1 MPILEKVFRQHL
13 EAFASEF
20 FFMLVKGIV
29 HPKMK
34 ILSFTH
40 SQVVPNLYEFVP
52 PNTKEDIL
60 KNIGDRAVLGHR

>member
-1 MPILEKVFRQHL
+1 MPILEEIFRQHL

-34 ILSFTH
+34 IRSFTH
-40 SQVVPNLYEFVP
+40 SQVVPNLYEFAL
-52 PNTKEDIL
+52 PNTKEDIQ

>member
-1 MPILEKVFRQHL
+1 MSILEEIFGQHL

-20 FFMLVKGIV
+20 FIMLVKGIF

-40 SQVVPNLYEFVP
+40 PQVVPNLYEFAL

-60 KNIGDRAVLGHR
+60 KNIGNRAVLGHG

>member
-1 MPILEKVFRQHL
+1 MPILEEIFRQHFIL
-13 EAFASEF
+13 HHVEF
-20 FFMLVKGIV
+20 FIMLVKGIV

-40 SQVVPNLYEFVP
+40 PQVVPNLYEFVLP
-52 PNTKEDIL
+52 STKEDIL

>member
-1 MPILEKVFRQHL
+1 MPILKEIFRQHL

-40 SQVVPNLYEFVP
+40 SQVGPNLYEFVP